1 MDRHLKLYKFQA
13 YGNDFLVTEDL
24 IPDAQ
29 LHQAAV
35 ALCDRHF
42 GVGSDGLVTL
52 KRDSETDYAL
62 RIINADGSEAG
73 MSGNGG
79 RCAAAYLH
87 FIKGVTEK
95 ILKFSTTSGEK
106 VYTLREW
113 KGRTGSYKSLMGA
126 PSFQP
131 ESIPFSNS
139 NPSLKSIDDFLLTA
153 PGLNEKIF
161 ALSVGNPQ
169 CVIFRDSL
177 PDAGEQEETG
187 RAVENHPF
195 FPERTNVSFVRVLSR
210 DHIKIKIW
218 ERGVGITTSSGTGS
232 CGAGVAAI
240 SKGFADSR
248 LVVETDTGRQIVEW
262 QEGSSIILTGS
273 VDFVAEIKT
282 ETETDTAK
290 H

>member
-1 MDRHLKLYKFQA
+1 MNLYKFQA

-24 IPDAQ
+24 IPDDR
-29 LHQAAV
+29 LHPAAV

-42 GVGSDGLVTL
+42 GVGSDGLITL
-52 KRDSETDYAL
+52 TRDSESRFAL

-79 RCAAAYLH
+79 RCAAAFLH
-87 FIKGVTEK
+87 YIKGVTGK
-95 ILKFSTTSGEK
+95 TLKFSTISGEK
-106 VYTLREW
+106 VYTLNEW
-113 KGRTGSYKSLMGA
+113 KGLTGSYQSLMGD

-131 ESIPFSNS
+131 ELIPFSNHDG
-139 NPSLKSIDDFLLTA
+139 SLESVDDFPLTA
-153 PGLNEKIF
+153 PGLNERIF

-169 CVIFRDSL
+169 CVIFRDTL
-177 PDAGEQEETG
+177 PDLAEQAETG

-195 FPERTNVSFVRVLSR
+195 FPERTNVSFVRVLGR

-240 SKGFADSR
+240 RKGYTDSS
-248 LVVETDTGRQIVEW
+248 LVVESDTGRQIVEW
-262 QEGSSIILTGS
+262 QDGSPIKLIGD
-273 VDFVAEIKT
+273 VAFVAEIKT
-282 ETETDTAK
+282 R
-290 H
+290 